1 MPKGYYSYWRKVNN
15 LIIII
20 SIIRKKLYLFMLPR
34 LIGDNILAMIF
45 LDGVFALLVIILWGI
60 EALRVIAGQ

>member
-45 LDGVFALLVIILWGI
+45 LDGVSAQIVIILWGI
-60 EALRVIAGQ
+60 EALRVIAGL